1 MNGQIQ
7 ITQKL
12 IYKMK
17 RIILVSILFIYT
29 TIATAQSTNQTQRR
43 EKLEAMRNAY
53 ITSQMNLTPEESQ
66 KFWPIYNEF
75 HKELDNLERPL
86 KTLGKTIDQ
95 MSEEEAK
102 QLIYKELELENK
114 RYTINKKYADKF
126 LVIIS
131 AKKLI
136 KLKQAE
142 RDFKK
147 MMIEQLKS
155 K

>member
-1 MNGQIQ
+1 
-7 ITQKL
+7 
-12 IYKMK
+12 MK